1 MWLED
6 SITKLER
13 AAHAA
18 WPGVLEEAQ
27 LPMVGWSYVLLSKRE
42 EKDRARIS
50 YLLEHPNHGLFKYR
64 LQLRPRAQA
73 AFAAHYLRLEKASR
87 AFQRSER
94 LSLIKPMCL
103 DIANQASLTTYA
115 EGLPFSEYMRDAAED
130 NARQLELLQL
140 AGEWLDAYHRTKV
153 SETRIFQPKH
163 AVNYYHDLGEKI
175 QSGDLKV
182 AAKPLI
188 LQGVERLSELAN
200 KYSDQQTVSAVQ
212 YGDFHMRNLIFDG
225 TCLTGINISKNQ
237 PAPVG
242 HDIARL
248 LLDYTAIL
256 RSSKELESGQIIP
269 ADAIEAFFAGYRLVG
284 PNDPS
289 VQFLPYAKILG
300 SLVNVPQRRNDRSKT
315 NQKTLE
321 RLRPIARVAFT

>member
-1 MWLED
+1 
-6 SITKLER
+6 
-13 AAHAA
+13 
-18 WPGVLEEAQ
+18 
-27 LPMVGWSYVLLSKRE
+27 
-42 EKDRARIS
+42 
-50 YLLEHPNHGLFKYR
+50 
-64 LQLRPRAQA
+64 
-73 AFAAHYLRLEKASR
+73 
-87 AFQRSER
+87 
-94 LSLIKPMCL
+94 MCL

-115 EGLPFSEYMRDAAED
+115 EGLPFSEFMRDATD
-130 NARQLELLQL
+130 DHTRQLELLQH

-163 AVNYYHDLGEKI
+163 AVSYYHDLSERI

-188 LQGVERLSELAN
+188 LHGVERLSELAA

-212 YGDFHMRNLIFDG
+212 YGDFHMCNLIFDG
-225 TCLTGINISKNQ
+225 TCLTGINISRNQ

-256 RSSKELESGQIIP
+256 RSSKELENGQIIP
-269 ADAIEAFFAGYRLVG
+269 ADAIEAFFRGYRLVG
-284 PNDPS
+284 PDDPS
-289 VQFLPYAKILG
+289 VQFLPCAKILS
-300 SLVNVPQRRNDRSKT
+300 SLVNVPQRRNERSKT

-321 RLRPIARVAFT
+321 RLRPIAQVAFA

>member
-27 LPMVGWSYVLLSKRE
+27 LPMVGWSYVLLSKRK

-73 AFAAHYLRLEKASR
+73 TFAAIYLRLEEASR

-94 LSLIKPMCL
+94 LSLMKPMCL

-115 EGLPFSEYMRDAAED
+115 EGLHFSEYMCDAAED

-140 AGEWLDAYHRTKV
+140 AGEWLDTYHQTKV
-153 SETRIFQPKH
+153 SKTRIFQPKH
-163 AVNYYHDLGEKI
+163 AVNYCHDLGEKFS
-175 QSGDLKV
+175 Q
-182 AAKPLI
+182 
-188 LQGVERLSELAN
+188 ETRRLPKST
-200 KYSDQQTVSAVQ
+200 YITR
-212 YGDFHMRNLIFDG
+212 G
-225 TCLTGINISKNQ
+225 
-237 PAPVG
+237 
-242 HDIARL
+242 
-248 LLDYTAIL
+248 
-256 RSSKELESGQIIP
+256 
-269 ADAIEAFFAGYRLVG
+269 
-284 PNDPS
+284 
-289 VQFLPYAKILG
+289 
-300 SLVNVPQRRNDRSKT
+300 
-315 NQKTLE
+315 
-321 RLRPIARVAFT
+321 

>member
-6 SITKLER
+6 PITQLEK

-18 WPGVLEEAQ
+18 WPGVLEEAR
-27 LPMVGWSYVLLSKRE
+27 LPMVGWSYVLLSKHE

-50 YLLEHPNHGLFKYR
+50 YLVEHPSHGLFKYR

-87 AFQRSER
+87 AFQHTER

-115 EGLPFSEYMRDAAED
+115 EGLPFSEFMRDAAED
-130 NARQLELLQL
+130 HAKQLEMLQL

-163 AVNYYHDLGEKI
+163 AVNYYHNLGEKI

-188 LQGVERLSELAN
+188 LHGVERLSELAA
-200 KYSDQQTVSAVQ
+200 KYSDQPTVSAVQ

-237 PAPVG
+237 PAPLG

-256 RSSKELESGQIIP
+256 CSSEDL
-269 ADAIEAFFAGYRLVG
+269 
-284 PNDPS
+284 
-289 VQFLPYAKILG
+289 
-300 SLVNVPQRRNDRSKT
+300 
-315 NQKTLE
+315 
-321 RLRPIARVAFT
+321 

>member
-6 SITKLER
+6 PITQLEK
-13 AAHAA
+13 AAHAT

-27 LPMVGWSYVLLSKRE
+27 LPMVGWSYVLLSKHE

-50 YLLEHPNHGLFKYR
+50 YLVEHPNHGLFKYR

-87 AFQRSER
+87 AFQRTER

-115 EGLPFSEYMRDAAED
+115 EGLPFSEFMRDAAED
-130 NARQLELLQL
+130 HAKQLEMLQL

-188 LQGVERLSELAN
+188 LHGVERLSELAA
-200 KYSDQQTVSAVQ
+200 KYSDQPTVSAVQ

-225 TCLTGINISKNQ
+225 TCLTGINVSKN
-237 PAPVG
+237 
-242 HDIARL
+242 
-248 LLDYTAIL
+248 
-256 RSSKELESGQIIP
+256 
-269 ADAIEAFFAGYRLVG
+269 
-284 PNDPS
+284 
-289 VQFLPYAKILG
+289 
-300 SLVNVPQRRNDRSKT
+300 
-315 NQKTLE
+315 
-321 RLRPIARVAFT
+321 

>member
-1 MWLED
+1 
-6 SITKLER
+6 
-13 AAHAA
+13 
-18 WPGVLEEAQ
+18 
-27 LPMVGWSYVLLSKRE
+27 
-42 EKDRARIS
+42 
-50 YLLEHPNHGLFKYR
+50 
-64 LQLRPRAQA
+64 
-73 AFAAHYLRLEKASR
+73 
-87 AFQRSER
+87 
-94 LSLIKPMCL
+94 
-103 DIANQASLTTYA
+103 
-115 EGLPFSEYMRDAAED
+115 MRDAAED

-200 KYSDQQTVSAVQ
+200 KYSDQETVSAVQ